1 MLSAQPEQAPQH
13 LRSPILYFYKSLK
26 QYIIPHIS
34 PNVIKYRFHANFIIS
49 VRIGMDS
56 LTTITTILLL
66 MGLMFLVQYRGFL
79 SHIHKKIKISITGSK
94 L

>member
-1 MLSAQPEQAPQH
+1 MLSAQPDQAPQH

-26 QYIIPHIS
+26 LYIIPHIS
-34 PNVIKYRFHANFIIS
+34 PNVVKYPISCKLYYFIII
-49 VRIGMDS
+49 RMDS

-79 SHIHKKIKISITGSK
+79 LHTHKKINRDA
-94 L
+94 